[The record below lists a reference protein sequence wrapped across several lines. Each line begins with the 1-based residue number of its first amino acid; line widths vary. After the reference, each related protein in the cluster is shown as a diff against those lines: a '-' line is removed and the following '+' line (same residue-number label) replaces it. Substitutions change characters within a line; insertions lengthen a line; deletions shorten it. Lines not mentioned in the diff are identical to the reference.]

1 VDKLIE
7 GYRSESALGSSKVLE
22 LRGECSG
29 ETTLRLPQY
38 GHVISIFKRQTSQES
53 IHIKRIQHA
62 RFSLIARRRAEKFAI
77 GVEETGE
84 TPYEGCANLIGVKC
98 SGASQ
103 ADLVGAAGV
112 SIDATARAFVY
123 TVVRLLVAY

>member
-1 VDKLIE
+1 
-7 GYRSESALGSSKVLE
+7 
-22 LRGECSG
+22 
-29 ETTLRLPQY
+29 
-38 GHVISIFKRQTSQES
+38 
-53 IHIKRIQHA
+53 
-62 RFSLIARRRAEKFAI
+62 LIARRRAEKFAI